1 MQLNKY
7 NLRTFILTSHQIEFL
22 MHRQF
27 LLFLIFFSL
36 VSHAQEAEGFQV
48 KDTLKLS
55 PVEFEQQLDS
65 ITKPNDS
72 LFNNKVYKTSALDSI
87 SFIADSIPEVE
98 EIKIS
103 DQDSLMFLTFQ
114 LPKPRVLKNIVLDTV
129 TVKNDALPKIKSE
142 LSGFIE
148 SFSLDH
154 NSKLLMGKMASVSL

>member
-27 LLFLIFFSL
+27 LLFLIFFSM

-72 LFNNKVYKTSALDSI
+72 LFDNKVYKTSALDSI

-98 EIKIS
+98 KII
-103 DQDSLMFLTFQ
+103 DKRPRFLNVLN
-114 LPKPRVLKNIVLDTV
+114 LPITKTEG
-129 TVKNDALPKIKSE
+129 SE
-142 LSGFIE
+142 KYCFGYGNGE
-148 SFSLDH
+148 E
-154 NSKLLMGKMASVSL
+154 

>member
-22 MHRQF
+22 MHRLFFLF
-27 LLFLIFFSL
+27 LLFFSL
-36 VSHAQEAEGFQV
+36 ISHAQEAEDFQA

-55 PVEFEQQLDS
+55 LVDFEQQLDS

-72 LFNNKVYKTSALDSI
+72 LFDNKVYKTSALDSI

-103 DQDSLMFLTFQ
+103 AQDSSNVFK
-114 LPKPRVLKNIVLDTV
+114 LPIAKT
-129 TVKNDALPKIKSE
+129 
-142 LSGFIE
+142 
-148 SFSLDH
+148 
-154 NSKLLMGKMASVSL
+154 